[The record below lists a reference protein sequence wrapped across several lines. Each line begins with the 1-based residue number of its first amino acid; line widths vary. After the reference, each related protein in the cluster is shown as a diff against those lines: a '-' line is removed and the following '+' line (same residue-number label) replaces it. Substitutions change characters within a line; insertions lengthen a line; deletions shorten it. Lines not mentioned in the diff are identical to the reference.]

1 MGTDM
6 ENSVDGSNANCCITM
21 QTSFNRIIRNITLV
35 SIIVITP
42 YNCGHSSVFAA
53 CIISED
59 DVKKK
64 IKTYIGGLFL

>member
-1 MGTDM
+1 
-6 ENSVDGSNANCCITM
+6 M
-21 QTSFNRIIRNITLV
+21 QRGFNRIIRNITLV

-59 DVKKK
+59 DIKKK
-64 IKTYIGGLFL
+64 KKKLILEVSFHKMSLKSLTF